1 MSDTYVSSKLTQ
13 EQITEMVVLYE
24 NGTYTQEELGK
35 KFGISLPTTNKIL
48 KARGAQKGIAGS
60 ELIEQI
66 KKRLDAEANAEE
78 EQKKQEIKLAKKES
92 ALWPRI
98 VGTCIIKE
106 VSELNKTKDKKEVER
121 IQARVRILKDASIG
135 LANAMNQRWR
145 ALGIDDNITSEEIPD
160 LVIED
165 LTKEKIREL
174 HQKNRFNPDV
184 EVKNMNVEL
193 DLENLNLDL
202 EDGSEV

>member
-1 MSDTYVSSKLTQ
+1 MTDTYVSSKLTQ
-13 EQITEMVVLYE
+13 DQITEMVVLYE

-66 KKRLDAEANAEE
+66 KKRLDAEADAET
-78 EQKKQEIKLAKKES
+78 EQKKQEIKTAKKES

-106 VSELNKTKDKKEVER
+106 VSALNKTKDKKEVESIQTR
-121 IQARVRILKDASIG
+121 IRILKDASIG
-135 LANAMNQRWR
+135 LSNAMNQRWK
-145 ALGIDDNITSEEIPD
+145 ALGIDENISSEEIPD

-165 LTKEKIREL
+165 LTKEKIKEL
-174 HQKNRFNPDV
+174 HQKNRFNPDI
-184 EVKNMNVEL
+184 EIKNMNTEL

-202 EDGSEV
+202 EDGTKV